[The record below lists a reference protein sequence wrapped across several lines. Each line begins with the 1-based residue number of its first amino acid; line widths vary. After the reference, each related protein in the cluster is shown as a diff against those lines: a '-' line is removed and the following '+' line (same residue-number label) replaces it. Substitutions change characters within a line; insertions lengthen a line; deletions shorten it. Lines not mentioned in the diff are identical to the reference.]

1 MGVDSFTIRNVSG
14 VSGLKFGAAL
24 PISGQWHG
32 KDSIVKISS
41 SVSSVG
47 SASEGVARTGT
58 APARA
63 GTPQP
68 PAAQVDLSPLSSR
81 LQAIEASLANE
92 PVVNSERVAAIK
104 QAIAEGRFQIN
115 PDRIADGLLSNMRQM
130 LNKQRA

>member
-1 MGVDSFTIRNVSG
+1 M
-14 VSGLKFGAAL
+14 
-24 PISGQWHG
+24 
-32 KDSIVKISS
+32 KISS

-47 SASEGVARTGT
+47 SASEGLARTGT
-58 APARA
+58 TAPRA

-81 LQAIEASLANE
+81 LQEIEASLANE
-92 PVVNSERVAAIK
+92 PVVNSQRVAAIK

-115 PDRIADGLLSNMRQM
+115 ADRIADNLMSNMRQM